1 MRSERIEE
9 HLKTHPTDYQS
20 VISLYKTRSKEIE
33 QGIGKRR
40 IEKLK
45 RIAEW
50 RERLEKRA

>member
-1 MRSERIEE
+1 MKSEKIEE

-33 QGIGKRR
+33 KKIGARR
-40 IEKLK
+40 IERLK

-50 RERLEKRA
+50 RERLEKSE

>member
-1 MRSERIEE
+1 MKSEKIAE
-9 HLKTHPTDYQS
+9 HLKMHPTDYQS

-40 IEKLK
+40 IERLK

-50 RERLEKRA
+50 RERLEKHS